1 MNTSIPTHGIK
12 VPSMMEILADMPD
25 FRKARGKQHPLLAVL
40 LLACA
45 AMLCG
50 YRSQSAIAQ
59 WGTNYGVQWLLRLGF
74 TRPKAPSQPTIH
86 RVFSGLDVQELEA
99 RMTQWAEQVLQA
111 LQARHAQGVS
121 AGESNENEEE
131 VVGWDRRE
139 EWEAIAVDGKSP
151 RGSRK
156 QGAANAHLLSA
167 LSQSIGLVLGQVAV
181 DDKTNEINAI
191 LDLLANLVLHGKL
204 ITADAMLTQ
213 HKIAKA
219 IVEYG
224 GDYLLVVKDN
234 QPLLRED
241 IKAVFEAPH
250 LLDLTPQELASERC
264 VREVNM
270 HGNRIEER
278 ILRTSTALV
287 DCYRGSNDGEE
298 LWAGLGQVLRIERTI
313 TNKRTGHKS
322 SETAYAITS
331 LSPERATP
339 AQLLKAW
346 REHWHIENKL
356 HWVRDVTFDEDRS
369 TVRAGSIPQVM
380 AALRNVAIGLLR
392 LLGATNIAAACRYYA
407 ARPDQVL
414 AALGCCS
421 DFE

>member
-1 MNTSIPTHGIK
+1 M
-12 VPSMMEILADMPD
+12 PSLVEILAEVPD
-25 FRKARGKQHPLLAVL
+25 FRKARGKQHPLAAVL
-40 LLACA
+40 LMACA

-50 YRSQSAIAQ
+50 YRSQSAIAE
-59 WGTNYGVQWLLRLGF
+59 WGHNYGLEWLGRLGF
-74 TRPKAPSQPTIH
+74 SRPKAPSQSTVH
-86 RVFSGLDVQELEA
+86 RIFLGVDVRVLEA
-99 RMTQWAEQVLQA
+99 KLAQWAELVLQA
-111 LQARHAQGVS
+111 LRTANPEQAEVSEQG
-121 AGESNENEEE
+121 
-131 VVGWDRRE
+131 
-139 EWEAIAVDGKSP
+139 WEAVAIDGKSP

-181 DDKTNEINAI
+181 DDKTNEINAM
-191 LDLLANLVLHGKL
+191 LDLLTALMLRGKV
-204 ITADAMLTQ
+204 ITGDALLTQ
-213 HKIAKA
+213 HKIAKQ
-219 IVEYG
+219 IVEHG

-241 IKAVFEAPH
+241 IQAVFETPH
-250 LLDLTPQELASERC
+250 LLELTPQELASELS
-264 VREVNM
+264 VREVSM

-278 ILRTSTALV
+278 VLRTSTALI
-287 DCYRGSNDGEE
+287 DCYSGSNSGGEE

-313 TNKRTGHKS
+313 TNKRTGRTTT
-322 SETAYAITS
+322 EVAYAITS

-339 AQLLKAW
+339 VQLLHAW

-380 AALRNVAIGLLR
+380 AALRNLAISLLR
-392 LLGATNIAAACRYYA
+392 LLGATNIAKACRFYA
-407 ARPDQVL
+407 ARPAQVL
-414 AALGCCS
+414 VALGCLS